1 MQPSATRHLCYYPV
15 GSACQQPMAHEIQ
28 AYCVR
33 CKAQRPMVEVEY
45 LNTRNG
51 RPAARGKCAKCGT
64 VTMKFLKSLPP
75 PAPMLEPPAEDKAED
90 RAAADSR

>member
-1 MQPSATRHLCYYPV
+1 MQPRATGHLCYYPV
-15 GSACQQPMAHEIQ
+15 GRAGEQPMAQEIQ

-45 LNTRNG
+45 LSTRNG

-75 PAPMLEPPAEDKAED
+75 PAPMLEPLAEDKAED
-90 RAAADSR
+90 PAAGDGH